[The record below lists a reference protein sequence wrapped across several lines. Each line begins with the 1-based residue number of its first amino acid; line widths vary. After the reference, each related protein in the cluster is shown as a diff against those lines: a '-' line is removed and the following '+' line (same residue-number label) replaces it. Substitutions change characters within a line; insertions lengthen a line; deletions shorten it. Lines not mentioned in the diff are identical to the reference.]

1 MAAKKKAARKPVVRT
16 VVCQE
21 WLESERG
28 WGCRPD
34 GASLHLTN
42 ADLDAYVKEY
52 WEREKQFNPS
62 GAVPDEYSRPDGS
75 PRLIE
80 VDAKTYN
87 AVKKSKNGVR
97 LWQHE
102 YREIRK

>member
-1 MAAKKKAARKPVVRT
+1 MARERT
-16 VVCQE
+16 
-21 WLESERG
+21 WLG
-28 WGCRPD
+28 LPD

-52 WEREKQFNPS
+52 WDGMPK
-62 GAVPDEYSRPDGS
+62 AVPDEYSRPVGS
-75 PRLIE
+75 ARLIE

-87 AVKKSKNGVR
+87 AIKKSKHGIR
-97 LWQHE
+97 LWQSE